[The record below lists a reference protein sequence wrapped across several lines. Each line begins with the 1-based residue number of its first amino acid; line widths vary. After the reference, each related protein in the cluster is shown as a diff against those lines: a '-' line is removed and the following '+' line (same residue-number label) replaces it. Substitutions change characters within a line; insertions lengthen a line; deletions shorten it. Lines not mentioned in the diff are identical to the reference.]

1 VAPTYPAVP
10 IPLDRK
16 TEAVDSIGV
25 VLDIAGN
32 CDIVLLAERYYLKSG
47 IAKRL
52 RLSRLCL
59 SVANH
64 LSSFFILVNLTRH
77 CCLSLFYKAFFTAK
91 VEYKWYFGRHCIA
104 KYNYSDDKI
113 LITRKQHL
121 VS

>member
-16 TEAVDSIGV
+16 TEVVEPIGE

-32 CDIVLLAERYYLKSG
+32 YDIVLLAEKNYLKSG

-64 LSSFFILVNLTRH
+64 L
-77 CCLSLFYKAFFTAK
+77 
-91 VEYKWYFGRHCIA
+91 
-104 KYNYSDDKI
+104 
-113 LITRKQHL
+113 
-121 VS
+121 